1 MGDGLSVEQAKTFV
15 ESIVYERD
23 GNKFLRM
30 GNYALDFKQEYL
42 YLGMTKTG
50 KAILGDVGS
59 WGPGNVPI
67 EYRKRFGN
75 VEVRES
81 HKVDGRTVKEVRM
94 WTDGY
99 RYSETLGV
107 IEN

>member
-1 MGDGLSVEQAKTFV
+1 MGDGLSVEQKKVFV

-23 GNKFLRM
+23 GNKFIQL
-30 GNYALDFKQEYL
+30 GNCSLDFKAEFV

-50 KAILGDVGS
+50 KAILGDIHAR
-59 WGPGNVPI
+59 GPGLL
-67 EYRKRFGN
+67 EYNKKYGF
-75 VEVRES
+75 VEVRDS
-81 HKVDGRTVKEVRM
+81 HQVDGSVKKQVRI

-107 IEN
+107 IEQ